1 MAWASLPL
9 SCGSCYRQKIR
20 LGPGACGLHSGEM
33 SLELTGMSNS
43 RAVGLGRI
51 GKVSKQRLGMQPSR
65 CLESLWLPGMTP
77 WLFSSA
83 GQ

>member
-43 RAVGLGRI
+43 LGRI

-65 CLESLWLPGMTP
+65 YLGSLWLPGMTP
-77 WLFSSA
+77 WLFSFA